1 MPSVINH
8 GALKARSDIPS
19 WLTLCGYRRLA
30 EIGVRSGNG
39 LKLLVIADP
48 TLLIGVDLWTDQ
60 GTRAQNDAPIS
71 QKRLDAMHQELV
83 DRGRDFWPFLKI
95 IRKHSVEAAKDVE
108 DGSLDFVFIDAD
120 HTFEAV
126 TADIAAWWPK
136 VRVGGTL
143 AGHDFVERTMDNGV
157 SYGVI
162 RAVCDFA
169 ERLGLQGPIHHTAGE
184 KFPSWFVTKT
194 ESMR

>member
-8 GALKARSDIPS
+8 SMLKTRHDIPA
-19 WLTLCGYRRLA
+19 WLVTSGYRRLA
-30 EIGVRSGNG
+30 EIGVRSGAG
-39 LKLLVIADP
+39 LKLLAIANP

-71 QKRLDAMHQELV
+71 QARLDAMHQELV
-83 DRGRDFWPFLKI
+83 DRGRVYWPFLKI

-120 HTFEAV
+120 HTYEAV
-126 TADIAAWWPK
+126 AADIAAWWPK

-143 AGHDFVERTMDNGV
+143 AGHDFVKRVMDNGV
-157 SYGVI
+157 TYGVI
-162 RAVCDFA
+162 MAVCDFA
-169 ERLGLQGPIHHTAGE
+169 ERIELYGPIHYTAGE
-184 KFPSWFVTKT
+184 KFPSWFITKT
-194 ESMR
+194 GSMS